1 MRSLMFCDFLN
12 PDAVRQ
18 PVTFMGDTLKY
29 PLSFSQVIVFVIYL
43 FILFFLQIGD
53 DRLYQ
58 EVESIEEL
66 YKIVENCLEEYN
78 QTHKTQMNLV
88 IFRYLC

>member
-43 FILFFLQIGD
+43 FILFFSAD
-53 DRLYQ
+53 WRR
-58 EVESIEEL
+58 S
-66 YKIVENCLEEYN
+66 
-78 QTHKTQMNLV
+78 LV
-88 IFRYLC
+88 SRSGVN